1 MIFKNIFVIHLIY
14 IISLLLISA
23 FFIKNSSLAE
33 DVKESVDP
41 VIIWD
46 EEEEI
51 ESFESSNK
59 IDISINDEQK
69 SNITETEYEFS
80 RINAIGLYDSS
91 NGGFDSDIWK
101 NSSSEDIDYLIN
113 KTPFKTSSS
122 VLRDLMIR
130 SILTTSNPP
139 TKQNSE
145 IITFLDMRINF
156 LVKNGLFN
164 EFYKLA
170 ILIEEKEWN
179 DNIKLNLKN
188 YYLLHNYK
196 FLCKKDSLL
205 FPISDSYLT
214 LYYDSFC
221 NAMSSNKLALDLN
234 IELMNDAGTYDRGY
248 ITILESILNNTQLD
262 LAEIDSNL
270 NLFHLNLLNKVQY
283 PIEKLINESS
293 PLEHKLFYL
302 NNTKNSNL
310 EKISIAEELLQIGT
324 IDTDTLDYLYR
335 NFNLDKIESK
345 NFEEITELEKRVITY
360 RKIRNLSSQ
369 NEIVELLPSFL
380 KVFSNRGLL
389 INSSE
394 LIYDK
399 IKVITPRQD
408 HIKNSAHVC
417 KLLILNKDL
426 SRCNEWLDKLDFSK
440 NTNEAAKIRFYRSL
454 ISDEVLLE
462 NDLMNII
469 ENNKLSIKQKNV
481 LVKYYE
487 VKTGNKIIDYWKL
500 PNQLDKISSVTT
512 NIRLH
517 EYIKSLENKIG
528 EEILLLNLIQGDE
541 NFNDLDDYSLFLI
554 IEKMANLNKN
564 YLNQYVLE
572 FFSNNN
578 L

>member
-1 MIFKNIFVIHLIY
+1 MIFKSIFVTYLIY

-33 DVKESVDP
+33 DIKESLEP

-51 ESFESSNK
+51 ESFESTNK
-59 IDISINDEQK
+59 IDKSINDEQK
-69 SNITETEYEFS
+69 SNITETEFEFS
-80 RINAIGLYDSS
+80 RKNAIGLYDLS
-91 NGGFDSDIWK
+91 NGGFDSEIWK

-113 KTPFKTSSS
+113 KISFKTSSP
-122 VLRDLMIR
+122 VLKDLMIR

-139 TKQNSE
+139 TKQKFE
-145 IITFLDMRINF
+145 IINFLDMRINF
-156 LVKNGLFN
+156 LIKNGLFY

-170 ILIEEKEWN
+170 ILINEKEWN
-179 DNIKLNLKN
+179 DNIKHNLKK
-188 YYLLHNYK
+188 YYLLYNYK
-196 FLCKKDSLL
+196 FLCKKDNLL
-205 FPISDSYLT
+205 FPNNDPYLI

-248 ITILESILNNTQLD
+248 ITILEIILNNTQLN
-262 LAEIDSNL
+262 LAEIDSDL
-270 NLFHLNLLNKVQY
+270 NLIHLNLLNKVQY
-283 PIEKLINESS
+283 PIEKLIDESS

-302 NNTKNSNL
+302 NNTTNSNL
-310 EKISIAEELLQIGT
+310 EKISIAEELVQMGI
-324 IDTDTLDYLYR
+324 IDINILDDLYR
-335 NFNLDKIESK
+335 NLNLDKIENK

-369 NEIVELLPSFL
+369 TEIVELLPDFL
-380 KVFSNRGLL
+380 KLFSNRGLL

-399 IKVITPRQD
+399 IKVITPKQD
-408 HIKNSAHVC
+408 LVKNSPYIC

-454 ISDEVLLE
+454 ISEEALLE
-462 NDLMNII
+462 NDLIKII

-487 VKTGNKIIDYWKL
+487 VKSDNKKIDYWKL
-500 PNQLDKISSVTT
+500 PNQLDKISSVTA

-517 EYIKSLENKIG
+517 EYVKSLENKIG

-572 FFSNNN
+572 FFSNNY

>member
-1 MIFKNIFVIHLIY
+1 MIFKNIFVTYLIY

-41 VIIWD
+41 IIIWG

-51 ESFESSNK
+51 ESFESTNK

-80 RINAIGLYDSS
+80 RNNAIGLYDSS

-101 NSSSEDIDYLIN
+101 NSSSEDIVYLLN
-113 KTPFKTSSS
+113 KTPYKTSSS
-122 VLRDLMIR
+122 VLKDLMIR

-188 YYLLHNYK
+188 YYLLYNYK

-234 IELMNDAGTYDRGY
+234 IELMNDAGTYNRNY
-248 ITILESILNNTQLD
+248 ISILESILNNTQLD
-262 LAEIDSNL
+262 LAEIENDL
-270 NLFHLNLLNKVQY
+270 NLFHLNLLNRVQY

-310 EKISIAEELLQIGT
+310 EKISIAEELFQMGV
-324 IDTDTLDYLYR
+324 IDINNLDYLYR
-335 NFNLDKIESK
+335 NFNLDKIENK

-369 NEIVELLPSFL
+369 KEIVELLPNFL
-380 KVFSNRGLL
+380 KFFSNRGLL

-408 HIKNSAHVC
+408 HIKNSPHVC

-454 ISDEVLLE
+454 ISDELLLE
-462 NDLMNII
+462 NDLINII

-487 VKTGNKIIDYWKL
+487 VKTGNKKIDYWKL

>member
-1 MIFKNIFVIHLIY
+1 MIFKNIFVTYLIY

-33 DVKESVDP
+33 DIKESVDP
-41 VIIWD
+41 VIIWG
-46 EEEEI
+46 EEEETETS
-51 ESFESSNK
+51 ESANK

-69 SNITETEYEFS
+69 SNIAETEFEFS
-80 RINAIGLYDSS
+80 RNNAIGLYDLS

-101 NSSSEDIDYLIN
+101 NSSSEDIDYLLN
-113 KTPFKTSSS
+113 KTPYKTSSS
-122 VLRDLMIR
+122 VLKDLMIR

-139 TKQNSE
+139 TKQNFE

-170 ILIEEKEWN
+170 ILINEKEWN

-188 YYLLHNYK
+188 YYLLYNYK

-205 FPISDSYLT
+205 FPINEPYLT

-234 IELMNDAGTYDRGY
+234 IELMNDAGTYDKDY
-248 ITILESILNNTQLD
+248 ITILETILNNTQQN
-262 LAEIDSNL
+262 LAEIDSDL
-270 NLFHLNLLNKVQY
+270 NLFHLNLLNKIQY
-283 PIEKLINESS
+283 PVEKLINESS

-310 EKISIAEELLQIGT
+310 EKISIAEELFQMGT
-324 IDTDTLDYLYR
+324 IDINALDYLYR
-335 NFNLDKIESK
+335 NFNLDKIENK

-369 NEIVELLPSFL
+369 SEIVELLPSFL
-380 KVFSNRGLL
+380 KLFSNRGLL

-408 HIKNSAHVC
+408 YIKNSSHVC

-440 NTNEAAKIRFYRSL
+440 NTNEAAKIRFYRSF
-454 ISDEVLLE
+454 ISDEVLME
-462 NDLMNII
+462 NDLINII

-487 VKTGNKIIDYWKL
+487 VKTSNKKIDYWKL

-554 IEKMANLNKN
+554 IEKIANLNKN